1 MADQKESKAVA
12 TPKAEKLRSVTVRT
26 NPERVKSKHA
36 QFVELQD
43 GTYVRIGR
51 DPVKVLK
58 TDFVNQLL
66 LAGSLTED

>member
-1 MADQKESKAVA
+1 MADQKQPKAVV

-26 NPERVKSKHA
+26 NPERVKSDHA

-43 GTYVRIGR
+43 GAHVRIGR

>member
-1 MADQKESKAVA
+1 MADQKEQKTAT
-12 TPKAEKLRSVTVRT
+12 TPKAEKLRGVTVRT
-26 NPERVKSKHA
+26 NPERVKSAHA
-36 QFVELQD
+36 QFVEHQD
-43 GTYVRIGR
+43 GGRVRIGR